1 MHLAGDSFSTFRI
14 ILSSAYR
21 RKGLVISVFVV
32 FSSLAAYLATIL
44 PDVYRSSTLIRFTP
58 PRVPTTFVAST
69 DTHPRYLRD
78 RIQSIIQEFLSTT
91 QLKRTLQEFNRH
103 PSKAAAALE
112 VSIEELRKSIIV
124 ESRREPNVFE
134 LSFESKDPEKAKQ
147 VTNHLASLFIEQNL
161 RVREHQAHET
171 KSFINAEAERLRK
184 ELEEQEAV
192 VSRYKAANRFE
203 LPERCPTET
212 NR

>member
-1 MHLAGDSFSTFRI
+1 LP
-14 ILSSAYR
+14 
-21 RKGLVISVFVV
+21 
-32 FSSLAAYLATIL
+32 TIG
-44 PDVYRSSTLIRFTP
+44 
-58 PRVPTTFVAST
+58 TFVAST